1 MNSLE
6 TKRHI
11 IEEQERRFAY
21 LLASRVIQKPKLS
34 IWMILVPIIF
44 VYFFY
49 RLNQYK
55 AGRHQF
61 VNNFM
66 ISRKRAL
73 DAARH
78 AVETGSA
85 ADLDA
90 LAQQAEL
97 PPEARQPYQKM
108 LAVFN
113 DYYMDLLQAQ
123 GKNFKALVR
132 STFKSK
138 TDYLIQLNRF
148 NQTEKELNA
157 ALRPHMA
164 DTTEG
169 FNEIVAR
176 IEQSS
181 AELRRDDADSLFA
194 SNS

>member
-1 MNSLE
+1 
-6 TKRHI
+6 
-11 IEEQERRFAY
+11 
-21 LLASRVIQKPKLS
+21 
-34 IWMILVPIIF
+34 
-44 VYFFY
+44 
-49 RLNQYK
+49 
-55 AGRHQF
+55 
-61 VNNFM
+61 M

-78 AVETGSA
+78 AVESGSA

-164 DTTEG
+164 ETTEG
-169 FNEIVAR
+169 FNEIVAK

-181 AELRRDDADSLFA
+181 AELRRDDADKLFA
-194 SNS
+194 SDPRNPCPSH